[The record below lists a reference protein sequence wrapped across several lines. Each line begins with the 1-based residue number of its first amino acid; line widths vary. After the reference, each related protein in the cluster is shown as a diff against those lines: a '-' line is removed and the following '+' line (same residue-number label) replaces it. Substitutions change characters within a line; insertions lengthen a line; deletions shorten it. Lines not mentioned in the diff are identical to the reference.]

1 MSNVYLDN
9 NRIMKKKKVDKE
21 LKKIGTWRDIDTDVK
36 LAVFS
41 IIFLLAGSFFI
52 VGYMRNAKE
61 KFKQEL
67 VQELQKSQNQTD
79 SVRAA
84 YVDNTLSKQ
93 H

>member
-21 LKKIGTWRDIDTDVK
+21 LKKIGTWRDIDTDTK
-36 LAVFS
+36 L
-41 IIFLLAGSFFI
+41 IIFSVVVIFVGSFFI

-79 SVRAA
+79 LLITH
-84 YVDNTLSKQ
+84 YQNNVDIT
-93 H
+93 